1 MIRDCLDAYYTPHEK
16 AEVLEHQIA
25 FINGRQKANDAIL
38 AYIKEHPPTEGTTV
52 HIPGAYINDAFA
64 DYNEAV
70 TAWEAARLPVI
81 RRYAEGKDNA
91 QLIQDAKEILRGIR
105 WKDIEYHPF
114 SKRIFAKTSR
124 TEDMLSVLTL
134 LLTPQF
140 QALKDRY
147 TDDDAADEIIT
158 DAMREIFNTIFRK
171 IDRIEDKLKQKEGA
185 VHDEK
190 D

>member
-1 MIRDCLDAYYTPHEK
+1 MIKDCLENYYTPQERVT
-16 AEVLEHQIA
+16 VLEQQIA
-25 FINGRQKANDAIL
+25 FINGRQKANDAIA

-52 HIPGAYINDAFA
+52 RIPGAYVNDAFA
-64 DYNEAV
+64 DYNAAV
-70 TAWEAARLPVI
+70 EAWEAARLPVI
-81 RRYAEGKDNA
+81 RRYAEGKSNA
-91 QLIQDAKEILRGIR
+91 ELIQDAREILRGIR
-105 WKDIEYHPF
+105 WKDIDHHPF

-124 TEDMLSVLTL
+124 TEDTLSILTL

-171 IDRIEDKLKQKEGA
+171 IDRIEHSLKQKEGA
-185 VHDEK
+185 DNAEK
-190 D
+190 N